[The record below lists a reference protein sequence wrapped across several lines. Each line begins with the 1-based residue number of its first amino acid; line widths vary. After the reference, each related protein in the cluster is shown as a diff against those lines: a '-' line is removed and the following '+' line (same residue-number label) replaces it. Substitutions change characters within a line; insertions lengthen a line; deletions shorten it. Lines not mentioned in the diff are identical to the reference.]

1 MRRTGIPMLAL
12 HFVAA
17 VAAAAP
23 AAAPLAPDAGGP
35 RAWRVSA
42 QAWTLALREE
52 PSRDA
57 QPLARYTPGTVLSN
71 LGCKLVAG
79 EAWCDVQE
87 LAGGP
92 RGYVAAAYLEP
103 AVGPD
108 GRVPTGP
115 DDSPLR
121 AAEGKFDATGQVPC
135 AMAKAQPTGQCDF
148 GVARGG
154 GGYATVEIR
163 RPDGRTRAI
172 FFALGRPISADSSQA
187 DGYGEFRA
195 SRVED
200 LHRVEVGN
208 ERYEIPDAVV
218 NGG

>member
-1 MRRTGIPMLAL
+1 MIRHVLA
-12 HFVAA
+12 FAAA
-17 VAAAAP
+17 VAAAGPAP
-23 AAAPLAPDAGGP
+23 PPAPDAGGP
-35 RAWRVSA
+35 RAWQVRELEG
-42 QAWTLALREE
+42 TLALREE
-52 PSRDA
+52 PARNA
-57 QPLARYTPGTVLSN
+57 RAVARYAPGAVLSN
-71 LGCKLVAG
+71 LGCQFVG
-79 EAWCDVQE
+79 SEAWCDVQE

-92 RGYVAAAYLEP
+92 RGYVSARYLEP

-108 GRVPTGP
+108 GTVPTGP

-121 AAEGKFDATGQVPC
+121 ASEGRFDATGQVPC
-135 AMAKAQPTGQCDF
+135 AQSPAQPTGSCPF
-148 GVARGG
+148 GVARAG
-154 GGYATVEIR
+154 GGYATVEITK
-163 RPDGRTRAI
+163 PDGRTRAI
-172 FFALGRPISADSSQA
+172 FFALGRPVGADSSQA